1 MNTMQLDV
9 RHDGVAILWLD
20 DPTRSMNVISLD
32 FARELESAIEQI
44 RTDASIK
51 GLVIASRKPSFAAGF
66 DLREVLNI
74 FARKPTLAEAAALS
88 GAISRAYRRLETCG
102 KPVAAA
108 IQGAALGGG
117 FELALASHHRVMA
130 DDPKTIVGLPEVR
143 VGLLPGAGGTQRV
156 PRMLGIA
163 RALDLLLDGTH
174 VGAAKA
180 LELGLVDRL
189 APRERLVEA
198 AAEWVLAGGR
208 SVQPWDE
215 KGFRV
220 PGGAGQLDPRIHAL
234 YTARVARIAKTT
246 LRNYP
251 APLAILEAVSDGTV
265 LPIDKALAVEAKH
278 FATLI
283 THPVA
288 RNLTR
293 TMFVSKGDAD
303 KLARRPADVPKQTV
317 TKVGVL
323 GAGMMGSGIAYCAA
337 RAGVSVV
344 LIDSSAALAE
354 RGKDYSRKL
363 LDKEVARG
371 TLSQGE
377 ADAILARIVTA
388 TDHAALDG
396 CELVIEAV
404 FEDRKVKAEVTTSAE
419 THMRASGVFA
429 SNTSTLPITGL
440 AEVSRRPAR
449 FIGMHFFSPVDR
461 MALVEIIV
469 GRKTS
474 KATIAHAL
482 DFVAQLRKTP
492 ILVNDS
498 RGFYTSRVFGFYC
511 HEGMKLLEEGVAP
524 ALIENAGRMAGF
536 PVGPLAVSD
545 EVSIELLQKVI
556 RQSEADLGP
565 DYVRPA
571 GYDVVNKF
579 VDELDRGG
587 RKFGRGF
594 YEYPENGRKRLWSGL
609 AKIYPQAA
617 QQPTLE
623 EVKTRLLF
631 VQAME
636 TVRCLDEKVLTHPAD
651 ADLGAILGWGFP
663 SWTGGPLS
671 LIETVGV
678 AEFVKQCEQLA
689 KRHGERFKPTP
700 KLRRLAREDK
710 TFYGS

>member
-1 MNTMQLDV
+1 MNHIQIET
-9 RHDGVAILWLD
+9 RADGVAILWLD
-20 DPTRSMNVISLD
+20 VPGRSMNVISLD
-32 FARELESAIEQI
+32 LARELDALIDRI
-44 RTDASIK
+44 KNDASIK
-51 GLVIASRKPSFAAGF
+51 GAVVASRKSAFAAGF

-74 FARKPTLAEAAALS
+74 FARKPSLAEAAELS
-88 GAISRAYRRLETCG
+88 GVIGRAFRKLETCG

-108 IQGAALGGG
+108 IQGPALGGG
-117 FELALASHHRVMA
+117 FELALACHHRVMA
-130 DDPKTIVGLPEVR
+130 DDAKTVVGLPEVR

-156 PRMLGIA
+156 PRMIGIS

-174 VGAAKA
+174 VSASKA
-180 LELGLVDRL
+180 LELGLVDEVVT
-189 APRERLVEA
+189 RELIVETA
-198 AAEWVLAGGR
+198 CRWVSGGGGT
-208 SVQPWDE
+208 VQPWDE

-234 YTARVARIAKTT
+234 FTARVARVAKTT

-251 APLAILEAVSDGTV
+251 APIAILQAVSDGSV
-265 LPIDKALAVEAKH
+265 LPIDKALAVEAKY

-283 THPVA
+283 CHPVA

-293 TMFVSKGDAD
+293 TMFVNKGEAD
-303 KLARRPADVPKQTV
+303 KLARRPEGITKQTV
-317 TKVGVL
+317 TRVGVL

-337 RAGVSVV
+337 KAGITVV
-344 LIDSSAALAE
+344 LIDSSPELAE

-363 LDKEVARG
+363 LKKEVERG
-371 TLSQGE
+371 GLSGDQAE
-377 ADAILARIVTA
+377 KILAKIVTA
-388 TDHAALDG
+388 SEHDALQG

-404 FEDRKVKAEVTTSAE
+404 FEDRAVKAAVTASAE
-419 THMRASGVFA
+419 NKMLASGVFA

-440 AEVSRRPAR
+440 AEKSTRPAR

-461 MALVEIIV
+461 MGLVEIII
-469 GRKTS
+469 GKKTS

-482 DFVAQLRKTP
+482 DFVGQLRKTP

-511 HEGMKLLEEGVAP
+511 HEGMRMLEEGVSP

-556 RQSEADLGP
+556 KQSEADLGSQ
-565 DYVRPA
+565 YVKPA
-571 GYDVVNKF
+571 GYEVVRKF

-594 YEYPENGRKRLWSGL
+594 YEYPENGKKRLWSGL
-609 AKIYPQAA
+609 SQVYPLATA
-617 QQPTLE
+617 QPSLD
-623 EVKTRLLF
+623 EVKNRLLF

-636 TVRCLDEKVLTHPAD
+636 TVRCLDEKVLMHPAD

-663 SWTGGPLS
+663 TWTGGPLS

-678 AEFVKQCEQLA
+678 PEFVKQCDALA
-689 KRHGERFKPTP
+689 KRLGERFKPTA
-700 KLRRLAREDK
+700 KLRKLAREGG
-710 TFYGS
+710 TFYGG